1 MCESLTP
8 TALCAIAV
16 CRRSGLQPRPHQESI
31 RNGVWVG
38 CISGHFRLPCAVDSS
53 FQPAGFLSGQDGET
67 KFGNFWRILCA
78 RPSYM
83 QHDTGGSKVRAYSR
97 RNRRGLLG
105 VVLALTVIA
114 GASSY
119 AEPVR
124 LKVVAVRKGYRQLLW
139 ALDFRLWAAGEA
151 RAEEAARTFNL
162 AAQPLANA
170 LVVFSEQSGLAVM
183 APADLVRD
191 KAAPA
196 VEGNMPP
203 LTALDR
209 LLKGSG
215 LKYSRSVGG
224 ALTIVPAGSSKA
236 TEGSMESVD
245 KHFSPAVSPGSAVS
259 FGFPSGRAP
268 ASGVHC

>member
-1 MCESLTP
+1 
-8 TALCAIAV
+8 
-16 CRRSGLQPRPHQESI
+16 
-31 RNGVWVG
+31 
-38 CISGHFRLPCAVDSS
+38 
-53 FQPAGFLSGQDGET
+53 
-67 KFGNFWRILCA
+67 
-78 RPSYM
+78 
-83 QHDTGGSKVRAYSR
+83 
-97 RNRRGLLG
+97 
-105 VVLALTVIA
+105 LAVIA

-124 LKVVAVRKGYRQLLW
+124 LRIVVVGKDYRHLLW
-139 ALDFRLWAAGEA
+139 ALDFRLWVAGEA
-151 RAEEAARTFNL
+151 RAEEASRTFHI

-191 KAAPA
+191 QTAPA

-215 LKYSRSVGG
+215 LKYSRSVDG

-245 KHFSPAVSPGSAVS
+245 KHFGAAVSPGIAAS
-259 FGFPSGRAP
+259 FGPSLGRP
-268 ASGVHC
+268 TSGARCLPHGNGDEGISIHMAHTNESRRVLKLRRG